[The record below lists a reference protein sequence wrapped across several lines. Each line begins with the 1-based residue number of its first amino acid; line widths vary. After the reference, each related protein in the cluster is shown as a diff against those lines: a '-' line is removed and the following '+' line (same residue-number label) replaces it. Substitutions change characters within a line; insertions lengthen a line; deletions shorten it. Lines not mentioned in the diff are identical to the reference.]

1 MKRLNI
7 LDLHRT
13 INEKKERQTVC
24 FENVLS
30 RIHKKIQ
37 KSADEKK
44 LRCVY
49 EIPTFIFGLPLFDL
63 NDCIE
68 FVMSE
73 LKANGFIVTYYF
85 PNMLYVSWD
94 FEEINKNKAENKA
107 TQIVSQNTKQI
118 VSNPMMKYKTS
129 GKLELNL
136 F

>member
-13 INEKKERQTVC
+13 INEKKERQSVC
-24 FENVLS
+24 FENVLGK
-30 RIHKKIQ
+30 IHKKIE
-37 KSADEKK
+37 KSAAEKK

-68 FVMSE
+68 FVMNE
-73 LKANGFIVTYYF
+73 LKVNGFIVKYYF
-85 PNMLYVSWD
+85 PNMLYISWD
-94 FEEINKNKAENKA
+94 FEEINKEKGEKKMV
-107 TQIVSQNTKQI
+107 TQPQSKTKQI